1 MARNIISFAGA
12 GRVAGALCME
22 FYRAGIKI
30 QKIVSEFEDH
40 GISLAN
46 RCKASW
52 SSELK
57 FPDSTDIII
66 VAVPDHK
73 LKELLGNINCHEHT
87 MVAHTAG
94 SYGLEVFP
102 DRLKRTGVLYPLQ
115 TFSKERK
122 VDFNNLPFFI
132 ETSDKDF
139 SDILSK
145 LVESI
150 GGNVHFVDTERR
162 KMLHLAAVFVCNFIN
177 HMLTAGN
184 EVASRAGFSL
194 EVLNPLIT
202 ETVSK
207 AIDLGPA
214 SSQTGPAIRNDLNTI
229 EKHLE
234 LLSFSP
240 ELQTLY
246 REITRSIITH
256 YKNELMNG

>member
-22 FYRAGIKI
+22 FYRAGIEI
-30 QKIVSEFEDH
+30 QKIVSEYEDH
-40 GISLAN
+40 GAPLAN
-46 RCKASW
+46 RCNASW

-73 LKELLGNINCHEHT
+73 LKELLGNIDCHEHT
-87 MVAHTAG
+87 LVAHTAG

-102 DRLKRTGVLYPLQ
+102 ERLKRTGVLYPLQ

-122 VDFNNLPFFI
+122 VDFSNLPFFI
-132 ETSDKDF
+132 ETSDKNF
-139 SDILSK
+139 SDVLRK

-177 HMLTAGN
+177 HLLTAGN

-207 AIDLGPA
+207 AIDLGPVR
-214 SSQTGPAIRNDLNTI
+214 SQTGPAIRNDVNTI

-240 ELQTLY
+240 ELQTIY

-256 YKNELMNG
+256 YKNELMND